1 MKNLSETAQANR
13 VSVLS
18 IAVNIVLTVF
28 KLIAGFVSNSAAMIS
43 DAIHS
48 ASDVLSTV
56 AVIAGINISAKES
69 DNGHQYGHE
78 RIEAIVSMLLAI
90 ILFAT
95 GIYIGYSG
103 IVKIFTGEYASDVL
117 PGTLALIASVISI
130 ITKEAMYQWTKIVAK
145 RIKSTALMA
154 DAWHHRSD
162 SLSSIGAFVGIFAA
176 RNGYPI
182 GDPIASIVIC
192 IFIAKAAWDIFFDA
206 VNRLIDRACDDET
219 IEKMRETIMNEEG
232 VIVIDDLKTRL
243 FGSKIY
249 VDVEIGA
256 DGDLSL
262 YDAHAIAQRVHEKI
276 EEKFSDVKHI
286 MVHVNPKNI
295 K

>member
-1 MKNLSETAQANR
+1 MKNLTKTAQANR

-18 IAVNIVLTVF
+18 IAGNIVLTVF
-28 KLIAGFVSNSAAMIS
+28 KLIVGFVSNSAAMLS

-48 ASDVLSTV
+48 ASDILSTI
-56 AVIAGINISAKES
+56 AVIAGINISARES
-69 DNGHQYGHE
+69 DKGHQYGHE
-78 RIEAIVSMLLAI
+78 RIEAVVSMLLAI

-95 GIYIGYSG
+95 GIYIGYCG
-103 IVKIFTGEYASDVL
+103 FVKIFTGEYTSDAM
-117 PGTLALIASVISI
+117 PGTLALVSAVIYI
-130 ITKEAMYQWTKIVAK
+130 ITKEAMYQWTKIVSK

-162 SLSSIGAFVGIFAA
+162 ALSSIGAFVGIFAA

-206 VNRLIDRACDDET
+206 VNRLIDLSCDDET
-219 IEKMRETIMNEEG
+219 IEKIRTTIMNEEG

-256 DGDLSL
+256 DENLSL

-276 EEKFSDVKHI
+276 E
-286 MVHVNPKNI
+286 
-295 K
+295 

>member
-1 MKNLSETAQANR
+1 
-13 VSVLS
+13 
-18 IAVNIVLTVF
+18 
-28 KLIAGFVSNSAAMIS
+28 
-43 DAIHS
+43 
-48 ASDVLSTV
+48 
-56 AVIAGINISAKES
+56 
-69 DNGHQYGHE
+69 
-78 RIEAIVSMLLAI
+78 
-90 ILFAT
+90 
-95 GIYIGYSG
+95 
-103 IVKIFTGEYASDVL
+103 
-117 PGTLALIASVISI
+117 
-130 ITKEAMYQWTKIVAK
+130 
-145 RIKSTALMA
+145 MA

-162 SLSSIGAFVGIFAA
+162 ALSSIGAFVGIFAA

-256 DGDLSL
+256 DADLSL

-276 EEKFSDVKHI
+276 EEKFPDVKHI